1 MRKEVYKKIFTRNL
15 LLSVVLVIIISSLS
29 VTVWAEPSTV
39 NIVSTRDHFD
49 KSGNA
54 LVTDR
59 PYEPYDFGNL
69 TCTQEVLIYVHGVW
83 TARDNVDEAA
93 EGMFENAIEV
103 SDRARLSLE
112 SLGFTFPVIGFSWDS
127 DTDLSPSGWYN
138 AKIVAKENGPKLAQ
152 FIADLKERCP
162 QTAVR
167 LIAHS
172 LGARVVLSSL
182 ESLNNN
188 QGWNNNNFQIT
199 SVHLMGAA
207 VDDDEISKDPSEV
220 ISLDGI
226 KSAYGEAIEDEVLE
240 FYNLVNHQ
248 DDALEPGFINLF
260 FWLAPFTIWNPSE
273 KQPVYYPYYEQDLSV
288 GQSGIQSSISDEN
301 TPQNYLDIIMEEHE
315 TPFTL
320 DDADADRTCDLKYP
334 VPSGFVCTIT
344 QDGDNHLGY
353 IGFRDPTP
361 NSLKNNGVMD
371 IIVDTMTP

>member
-1 MRKEVYKKIFTRNL
+1 
-15 LLSVVLVIIISSLS
+15 
-29 VTVWAEPSTV
+29 
-39 NIVSTRDHFD
+39 
-49 KSGNA
+49 
-54 LVTDR
+54 
-59 PYEPYDFGNL
+59 
-69 TCTQEVLIYVHGVW
+69 
-83 TARDNVDEAA
+83 
-93 EGMFENAIEV
+93 
-103 SDRARLSLE
+103 
-112 SLGFTFPVIGFSWDS
+112 
-127 DTDLSPSGWYN
+127 
-138 AKIVAKENGPKLAQ
+138 
-152 FIADLKERCP
+152 
-162 QTAVR
+162 
-167 LIAHS
+167 
-172 LGARVVLSSL
+172 
-182 ESLNNN
+182 
-188 QGWNNNNFQIT
+188 
-199 SVHLMGAA
+199 MGAA

-288 GQSGIQSSISDEN
+288 GQSGFQSSISDEN

-315 TPFTL
+315 IPFTL

-361 NSLKNNGVMD
+361 NTLGSWIQLKINCCKAYGFLTYKTFSPNAIFFTVERKD
-371 IIVDTMTP
+371 IVSCIIL